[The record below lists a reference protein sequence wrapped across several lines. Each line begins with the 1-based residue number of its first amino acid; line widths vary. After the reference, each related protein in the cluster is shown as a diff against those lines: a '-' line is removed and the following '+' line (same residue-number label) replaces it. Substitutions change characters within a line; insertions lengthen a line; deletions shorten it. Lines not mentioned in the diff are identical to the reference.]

1 MLLNQAFNEKKL
13 QFNKIKKGGSMAN
26 DQVLTAEQVIERT
39 SGYLNDEEVKFIERA
54 YEFAKH
60 AHRLQFRKS
69 GEPYIIHPIQV
80 AGILANLEMDPYT
93 VAAGFLHD
101 VVEDTEATLQDLK
114 EAFNDEV
121 AMLVD
126 GVTKLGKIKYKSHEE
141 QQAENHRKM
150 FVAMAQDIRVIMIKL
165 ADRLHNM
172 RTLKHLPAEKQRRI
186 ANETLEIFAPLA
198 NRLGISAIKWEL
210 EDTALRYLNPQQYYR
225 IVNLMKRKR
234 AEREEY
240 LDGVTEELKIQLKD
254 VGIQADLSGRPKHIF
269 SIYRKMVH
277 QNKQFNE
284 IYDLLAVRI
293 IVNSIKDCYA
303 VLGIIHTCWKP
314 MPGRFKDYIA
324 MPKPNM
330 YQSLHTT
337 VIGPKGD
344 PLEVQI
350 RTKEMHRI
358 AEYGVAA
365 HWAYKE
371 GKPVNEGS
379 FEEKLSWF
387 REILEFEEDIVNA
400 EEFME
405 SLKVDLFSDMV
416 FVFTPKGDVIEL
428 PAGSVPIDFAYRIH
442 SEIGNKTIGAKVN
455 GKMVTLDYKL
465 KTGDILEILTSK
477 HSYGPSQDWLKLAQ
491 TSQAKNKIRAFF
503 KKQMREENVEKG
515 REQVEK
521 EIRGMEFDLKEILT
535 SDNVKRVVEK
545 FNFANEDDMYAAVGY
560 GGVTALQVANRLTEK
575 WRKKRD
581 KEQVANITNAVA
593 ELKTM
598 PTKKK
603 RESGVRVE
611 GIDNLLIRLSRCCN
625 PVPGDDIVGF
635 ITKGRGVSVHRKDC
649 PNIMNEDAKERLIP
663 VEWETGLNDRK
674 EYNVEIEIS
683 GFDRRGLLNEVL
695 QAVNESKT
703 DISAVSGKTDR
714 NKMVTITMTISILNV
729 SHLQK
734 IVDRIKQIPDVYAVR
749 RMMD

>member
-1 MLLNQAFNEKKL
+1 
-13 QFNKIKKGGSMAN
+13 MAN
-26 DQVLTAEQVIERT
+26 DQVLTAEQVIDKAKA
-39 SGYLNDEEVKFIERA
+39 YLNDENVELVKKA
-54 YEFAKH
+54 YEFAKQ
-60 AHRLQFRKS
+60 AHREQYRKS

-80 AGILANLEMDPYT
+80 AGILADLEMDPAT

-101 VVEDTEATLQDLK
+101 VVEDTNVSLK
-114 EAFNDEV
+114 DIEVMFNAEV

-150 FVAMAQDIRVIMIKL
+150 FVAMAQDIRVILIKL

-172 RTLKHLPAEKQRRI
+172 RTLKHLPYEKQRRI
-186 ANETLEIFAPLA
+186 SNETLEIFAPLA
-198 NRLGISAIKWEL
+198 HRLGISKIKWEL

-225 IVNLMKRKR
+225 IVNLMKKKR
-234 AEREEY
+234 AEREQY
-240 LDGVTEELKIQLKD
+240 LVDVIEEVKNRMEEVNIK
-254 VGIQADLSGRPKHIF
+254 ADLSGRPKHIY
-269 SIYRKMVH
+269 SIYRKMAL

-293 IVNSIKDCYA
+293 VVNSIKDCYA

-350 RTKEMHRI
+350 RTSEMHQI
-358 AEYGVAA
+358 AEFGIAA

-371 GKPVNEGS
+371 GKTLNDGTS
-379 FEEKLSWF
+379 FEQKLTWF
-387 REILEFEEDIVNA
+387 REILEFQNDTQNA

-405 SLKVDLFSDMV
+405 SLKIDLFSDMV

-428 PAGSVPIDFAYRIH
+428 PSGSVPIDFAYRIH

-455 GKMVTLDYKL
+455 GKMVTLDYTL
-465 KTGDILEILTSK
+465 KTGDIIEILTSK

-503 KKQMREENVEKG
+503 KKQRRDENVIKG
-515 REQVEK
+515 KELVEK
-521 EIRGMEFDLKEILT
+521 EIRTMEFDLKEILT
-535 SDNVKRVVEK
+535 PDNLKKVADK
-545 FNFANEDDMYAAVGY
+545 FNFTNEDDMYAAVGY
-560 GGVTALQVANRLTEK
+560 NGVTALQVANRLTEK

-581 KEQVANITNAVA
+581 QEQSASITNTITD
-593 ELKTM
+593 LKSF
-598 PTKKK
+598 PSTKR
-603 RESGVRVE
+603 RESGVRVS

-625 PVPGDDIVGF
+625 PIPGDEIVGF
-635 ITKGRGVSVHRKDC
+635 ITKGRGVSVHRSDC
-649 PNIMNEDAKERLIP
+649 TNIDSNDAQSRLIP
-663 VEWETGLNDRK
+663 VEWESSLNDRK
-674 EYNVEIEIS
+674 EYNVDIEIS
-683 GFDRRGLLNEVL
+683 GYDRRGLLNEVL
-695 QAVNESKT
+695 QAVNETKT
-703 DISAVSGKTDR
+703 NISAVSGKSDR
-714 NKMVTITMTISILNV
+714 NKMATITMSIAITNV
-729 SHLQK
+729 SHLRR
-734 IVDRIKQIPDVYAVR
+734 VVERIKQIPDIYSVR
-749 RMMD
+749 RIMN

>member
-1 MLLNQAFNEKKL
+1 
-13 QFNKIKKGGSMAN
+13 MAN
-26 DQVLTAEQVIERT
+26 DQVLTADQVIDKTRN
-39 SGYLNDEEVKFIERA
+39 YLNEEHVALVKKA

-60 AHRLQFRKS
+60 AHREQYRKS

-80 AGILANLEMDPYT
+80 AGILADLEMDPAT

-101 VVEDTEATLQDLK
+101 VVEDTSVSLK
-114 EAFNDEV
+114 DIEVAFNSEV

-150 FVAMAQDIRVIMIKL
+150 FVAMAQDIRVILIKL

-172 RTLKHLPAEKQRRI
+172 RTLKHLPVEKQRRI
-186 ANETLEIFAPLA
+186 SNETLEIFAPLA
-198 NRLGISAIKWEL
+198 HRLGISKIKWEL

-225 IVNLMKRKR
+225 IVNLMKKKR
-234 AEREEY
+234 AEREQY
-240 LDGVTEELKIQLKD
+240 LDDVIEEVKNRMGEVSIK
-254 VGIQADLSGRPKHIF
+254 AELSGRPKHIY
-269 SIYRKMVH
+269 SIYRKMAL
-277 QNKQFNE
+277 QNKQFSE

-293 IVNSIKDCYA
+293 VVNSIKDCYA

-350 RTKEMHRI
+350 RTYEMHRI
-358 AEYGVAA
+358 AEFGVAA

-371 GKPVNEGS
+371 GKAIS
-379 FEEKLSWF
+379 DSSTFEQKLTWF
-387 REILEFEEDIVNA
+387 REILEFQNDTANA

-405 SLKVDLFSDMV
+405 SLKIDLFSDMV

-428 PAGSVPIDFAYRIH
+428 PSGSVPIDFAYRIH

-455 GKMVTLDYKL
+455 GKMVTLDYRL
-465 KTGDILEILTSK
+465 KTGDIIEILTSK

-503 KKQMREENVEKG
+503 KKQRRDENIDKG
-515 REQVEK
+515 KELVEK
-521 EIRGMEFDLKEILT
+521 EIRQMEFDIKEILT
-535 SDNVKRVVEK
+535 PDNLKKVAEK
-545 FNFANEDDMYAAVGY
+545 FNFANEEDMYAAVGY
-560 GGVTALQVANRLTEK
+560 NGVTALQVANRLTEK

-581 KEQVANITNAVA
+581 KEQSASIANAITD
-593 ELKTM
+593 LKAFPST
-598 PTKKK
+598 KK
-603 RESGVRVE
+603 RESGVRVQ

-625 PVPGDDIVGF
+625 PVPGDEIVGF
-635 ITKGRGVSVHRKDC
+635 ITKGRGVSVHRSDC
-649 PNIMNEDAKERLIP
+649 TNIDSNDAQSRLIP
-663 VEWETGLNDRK
+663 VEWESSLNDRK
-674 EYNVEIEIS
+674 EYNVDIEIS
-683 GFDRRGLLNEVL
+683 GYDRRGLLNEVL
-695 QAVNESKT
+695 QAVNETKT
-703 DISAVSGKTDR
+703 NISAVTGKSDR
-714 NKMVTITMTISILNV
+714 NKMATIIMSIAIHNV

-734 IVDRIKQIPDVYAVR
+734 VVDRIKQIPDIYSVR
-749 RMMD
+749 RIMN

>member
-1 MLLNQAFNEKKL
+1 
-13 QFNKIKKGGSMAN
+13 MAN
-26 DQVLTAEQVIERT
+26 DNVLSADDVLART
-39 SGYLNDEEVKFIERA
+39 SKYLNEEHVELVKKA
-54 YEFAKH
+54 YDFARL
-60 AHRLQFRKS
+60 AHKDQYRKS
-69 GEPYIIHPIQV
+69 GEPYIMHPIQV
-80 AGILANLEMDPYT
+80 AGILADLEMDPAT

-101 VVEDTEATLQDLK
+101 VVEDTPVTIRQLSE
-114 EAFNDEV
+114 EFNSEV

-150 FVAMAQDIRVIMIKL
+150 FVAMAKDIRVILIKL

-172 RTLKHLPAEKQRRI
+172 RTLKHLPQEKQRRI

-198 NRLGISAIKWEL
+198 HRLGISKIKWEL
-210 EDTALRYLNPQQYYR
+210 EDTSLRYLNPQQYYR

-240 LDGVTEELKIQLKD
+240 LDNVIEEMKERLREVDIKAELY
-254 VGIQADLSGRPKHIF
+254 GRPKHIY
-269 SIYRKMVH
+269 SIYRKMSLQH
-277 QNKQFNE
+277 KQFNE

-337 VIGPKGD
+337 VIGPKGE

-350 RTKEMHRI
+350 RTIEMHRI

-371 GKPVNEGS
+371 GKSPDQQAS
-379 FEEKLSWF
+379 FDKKLSWF
-387 REILEFEEDIVNA
+387 REILEFQNESANA

-405 SLKVDLFSDMV
+405 SLKIDLFSDMV

-442 SEIGNKTIGAKVN
+442 SEIGNKTIGAKIN

-465 KTGDILEILTSK
+465 NTGDIVEILTSK

-491 TSQAKNKIRAFF
+491 TSQAKNKIRQFF
-503 KKQMREENVEKG
+503 KRQRKEANIVKG
-515 REQVEK
+515 REMVEK
-521 EIRGMEFDLKEILT
+521 EIRELDFDVKVILT
-535 SDNVKRVVEK
+535 PENIERTAEK
-545 FNFANEDDMYAAVGY
+545 FNFSTEEDMYAAVGY
-560 GGVTALQVANRLTEK
+560 NGISAQQVANRLTEK
-575 WRKKRD
+575 WRKKRN
-581 KEQVANITNAVA
+581 EEEAIREIVT
-593 ELKTM
+593 ESKTTVR
-598 PTKKK
+598 PKKH
-603 RESGVRVE
+603 EAGVKVQ
-611 GIDNLLIRLSRCCN
+611 GADNLLIRLSRCCN
-625 PVPGDDIVGF
+625 PVPGDEIIGF
-635 ITKGRGVSVHRKDC
+635 ITKGRGVSVHRCDC
-649 PNIMNEDAKERLIP
+649 PNIAANEHENRLIP
-663 VEWETGLNDRK
+663 VEWETDSNSRK
-674 EYNVEIEIS
+674 EYNVDIEVL
-683 GFDRRGLLNEVL
+683 GYDRHGLLNEVL
-695 QAVNESKT
+695 QT
-703 DISAVSGKTDR
+703 VSGTRTNITAISGRTDR
-714 NKMVTITMTISILNV
+714 NKMATIMMTIAIHNIG
-729 SHLQK
+729 HLHK
-734 IVDRIKQIPDVYAVR
+734 VVDKIKQIPDIYAVHR
-749 RMMD
+749 IMN

>member
-1 MLLNQAFNEKKL
+1 
-13 QFNKIKKGGSMAN
+13 MAN
-26 DQVLTAEQVIERT
+26 DNVLSADDVIERT
-39 SGYLNDEEVKFIERA
+39 RKYLNEEHEMLVKKA
-54 YEFAKH
+54 YEFARL
-60 AHRLQFRKS
+60 AHKDQYRKS
-69 GEPYIIHPIQV
+69 GEPYIVHPIQV
-80 AGILANLEMDPYT
+80 AGILADLEMDPAT

-101 VVEDTEATLQDLK
+101 VVEDTPVTIRQLAEEFDS
-114 EAFNDEV
+114 EV

-150 FVAMAQDIRVIMIKL
+150 FVAMAKDIRVILIKL

-172 RTLKHLPAEKQRRI
+172 RTLKHLPPEKQRRI

-198 NRLGISAIKWEL
+198 HRLGISKIKWEL
-210 EDTALRYLNPQQYYR
+210 EDTSLRYLNPQQYYR

-240 LDGVTEELKIQLKD
+240 LDNVIKEMQERLEEVNIKAELY
-254 VGIQADLSGRPKHIF
+254 GRPKHIY
-269 SIYRKMVH
+269 SIYRKMSLQH
-277 QNKQFNE
+277 KQFNE

-337 VIGPKGD
+337 VIGPGGE

-350 RTKEMHRI
+350 RTFEMHRI

-371 GKPVNEGS
+371 GKSPHQQAS
-379 FEEKLSWF
+379 FDKKLSWF
-387 REILEFEEDIVNA
+387 REILEFQNESANA

-405 SLKVDLFSDMV
+405 SLKIDLFSDMV

-442 SEIGNKTIGAKVN
+442 SEIGNKTIGAKIN

-465 KTGDILEILTSK
+465 NTGDIVEILTSK

-491 TSQAKNKIRAFF
+491 TSQAKNKIKQFF
-503 KKQMREENVEKG
+503 KRQRKEENIIKG
-515 REQVEK
+515 REMIEK
-521 EIRGMEFDLKEILT
+521 EIRELDFDLKEILT
-535 SDNVKRVVEK
+535 PENIERTAEK
-545 FNFANEDDMYAAVGY
+545 FNFSTAEDMYAAVGY
-560 GGVTALQVANRLTEK
+560 NGVSAQQVANRLTEK

-581 KEQVANITNAVA
+581 EEEAIKEIVA
-593 ELKTM
+593 ETKTTGR
-598 PTKKK
+598 PRKH
-603 RESGVRVE
+603 EAGVKVT
-611 GIDNLLIRLSRCCN
+611 GADNLLIRLSRCCN
-625 PVPGDDIVGF
+625 PVPGDQIIGF
-635 ITKGRGVSVHRKDC
+635 ITKGRGVSVHRRDC
-649 PNIMNEDAKERLIP
+649 PNMAANQDENRLIP
-663 VEWETGLNDRK
+663 VEWETNCNSRK
-674 EYNVEIEIS
+674 EYNVDIEVL
-683 GFDRRGLLNEVL
+683 GYDRHGLLNEVL
-695 QAVNESKT
+695 QT
-703 DISAVSGKTDR
+703 VSGTRTNITAISGRTDR
-714 NKMVTITMTISILNV
+714 NKVATIMMTIAIHNI
-729 SHLQK
+729 SHLHK
-734 IVDRIKQIPDVYAVR
+734 VVDKIKQIPDIYAVHR
-749 RMMD
+749 IMN